1 MLKKL
6 CSFQKLHKILC
17 YARNMD
23 FSSII
28 MLLCL
33 VCNHRY
39 SLVCCPKWYS
49 LFEFWLGNIAKCW
62 RYSDHIN
69 QMVYRTMNL
78 WWSYIRAWWIDR
90 DHTSKQSRC
99 SRKLLSPFVQTH
111 PPAVPL
117 PVPRTSRF
125 SLPLHSFKLSPFMF
139 VSCWL
144 KFSSVTSNF

>member
-39 SLVCCPKWYS
+39 SLVRCPKWYS

-69 QMVYRTMNL
+69 QMVYRAMNL
-78 WWSYIRAWWIDR
+78 WWSYIRAWWTDR

-111 PPAVPL
+111 LLQFGCLSQEHLAS
-117 PVPRTSRF
+117 RTRTF
-125 SLPLHSFKLSPFMF
+125 HVCFMRAK
-139 VSCWL
+139 V
-144 KFSSVTSNF
+144 